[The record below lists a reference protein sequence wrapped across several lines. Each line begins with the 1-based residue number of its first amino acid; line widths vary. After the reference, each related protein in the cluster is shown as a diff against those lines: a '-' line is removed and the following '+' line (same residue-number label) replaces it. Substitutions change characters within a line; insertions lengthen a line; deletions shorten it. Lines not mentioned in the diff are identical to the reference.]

1 MEDFELTLFDRVEMT
16 KKLVEKAGGQSK
28 VCVSFSGGK
37 DSSVLSALL
46 DLALPGNSIPRV
58 FSDTGMEFQSVRRS
72 VEEKAREDRRIII
85 VRPGKPI
92 VKTLEEVGFPMKSKL
107 HAHFLRVFQKNGY
120 SLSVRKYMGI
130 EEGYSPR
137 FRCPRKLLGQF
148 EPGAVPFKVSE
159 HCCREFKKKPMLE
172 AEKVLGRPVAITGER
187 KEEGG
192 ARSAHGG
199 CFVSSKD
206 YTKLSPLYPCS
217 EEFVDWMVAKFRI
230 PLPDVYGAPYNMRR
244 TGCKGCPF
252 ALRLQDEL
260 DIMER
265 YLPNDFKMA
274 NAIFGR
280 VYEEYRKRDYRLD
293 RRDADGLLF

>member
-192 ARSAHGG
+192 RGLPTAGA
-199 CFVSSKD
+199 SS
-206 YTKLSPLYPCS
+206 P
-217 EEFVDWMVAKFRI
+217 
-230 PLPDVYGAPYNMRR
+230 RR
-244 TGCKGCPF
+244 TTRSCLPSIRAPRSSWTGWWRSSASRSRTF
-252 ALRLQDEL
+252 T
-260 DIMER
+260 ER
-265 YLPNDFKMA
+265 PTT
-274 NAIFGR
+274 
-280 VYEEYRKRDYRLD
+280 
-293 RRDADGLLF
+293 